1 MRIMSGDPLSDKST
15 EHVLADLRYRFQDSL
30 ELRLIEID
38 QATQVCQKTNADAA
52 FQLLRDHCH
61 RLAGVGASFGFAELG
76 DRARSIDMAVSQYLV
91 TPGSDGWKR
100 QVLADAES
108 LMAAM
113 EAALPEQHYQP
124 PKRENDT
131 YYG

>member
-1 MRIMSGDPLSDKST
+1 MRIMSGDPFNDQSGAQI
-15 EHVLADLRYRFQDSL
+15 LADLRHRFQDSL

-38 QATQVCQKTNADAA
+38 QATQACQKTNADAA

-76 DRARSIDMAVSQYLV
+76 NRARSIDMAISLHLA
-91 TPGSDGWKR
+91 TAGSDGWKR

-108 LMAAM
+108 LMVAM
-113 EAALPEQHYQP
+113 EDALPEQHYQP
-124 PKRENDT
+124 PKRDHDT
-131 YYG
+131 YFG